1 MSRALIS
8 LLAPLAGL
16 ALSACKPE
24 AVADP
29 RQVDRLVQITM
40 AQEADR
46 GSRTFT
52 GLVAARVQSNLGFR
66 VQGKIIERL
75 VDTGQTVVA
84 GQPLMKIDPVDLHLA
99 IAAQAQQV
107 AAAKARAIQAAADED
122 RYRRLIGSGAISMQ
136 TYDQAKAAADS
147 AKALLAAAEAQENE
161 ARNQGDYSLLYADAD
176 GTVVETLAEPGQV
189 VAQGQTVIRLA
200 HAGAREASVD
210 LPETVRPKI
219 GSTAEASLYGN
230 ATSVSAHLRQL
241 SDAADLRTR
250 TYEARYVLDGIGAQA
265 PLGAT
270 VTLTIPNEAS
280 GTNAEV
286 PIGAIDDEGHGPGVW
301 LVDETK
307 ETVRYQPVKV
317 VQFGAETAVVS
328 QGVKPGERLVSIGG
342 HFLHDGQHVRLSD
355 TKAAMQ

>member
-1 MSRALIS
+1 MSRALVC
-8 LLAPLAGL
+8 LVAALAGL

-24 AVADP
+24 AQADP
-29 RQVDRLVQITM
+29 RQADRLVQVAI
-40 AQEADR
+40 AHEANR

-75 VDTGQTVVA
+75 VDTGQTVTA

-99 IAAQAQQV
+99 ITAQAQQV
-107 AAAKARAIQAAADED
+107 AAAKARAIQAAADEE
-122 RYRRLIGSGAISMQ
+122 RYRRLVGTAIVSVQ

-147 AKALLAAAEAQENE
+147 ARALLASAEAQENE
-161 ARNQGDYSLLYADAD
+161 ARNQGDYSFLYADAD

-210 LPETVRPKI
+210 LPETIRPKI
-219 GSTAEASLYGN
+219 GSVAEASLYGDT
-230 ATSVSAHLRQL
+230 TSVSAHLRQL

-250 TYEARYVLDGIGAQA
+250 TYEARYVLDGIGAKA

-280 GTNAEV
+280 GANAEV
-286 PIGAIDDEGHGPGVW
+286 PIGAIDDEGQGPGIW
-301 LVDETK
+301 LVDETNA
-307 ETVRYQPVKV
+307 TVRYQPVKIV
-317 VQFGAETAVVS
+317 LFGAETAVVS
-328 QGVKPGERLVSIGG
+328 NGVKPGERLVSIGG
-342 HFLHDGQHVRLSD
+342 HLLHDGQHVRLSD